1 MSEEVEVLF
10 DCARYN
16 DLETL
21 KTVISGKSLVVDS
34 LIDEY
39 ENTLAHYSAANN
51 SLDVL
56 RFITDNSSKEY
67 FDSKNE
73 SGNTPL
79 HWASLNGHAETVKH
93 LLSLGCDYNA
103 ENLFGLTPVDEAI
116 RREFTEVME
125 IYSSFCTPSD
135 E

>member
-1 MSEEVEVLF
+1 MSEDLEVLF

-21 KTVISGKSLVVDS
+21 KSVVTEKSLVING
-34 LIDEY
+34 LFDEY
-39 ENTLAHYSAANN
+39 KNSLAHYSAANN

-56 RFITDNSSKEY
+56 RFVTENSTKEY

-79 HWASLNGHAETVKH
+79 HWASLNGHVGVVKH
-93 LLSLGCDYNA
+93 LLELGCDYNA
-103 ENLFGLTPVDEAI
+103 ENMFGLTPIDEAI

-125 IYSSFCTPSD
+125 VYSSFCAPAD